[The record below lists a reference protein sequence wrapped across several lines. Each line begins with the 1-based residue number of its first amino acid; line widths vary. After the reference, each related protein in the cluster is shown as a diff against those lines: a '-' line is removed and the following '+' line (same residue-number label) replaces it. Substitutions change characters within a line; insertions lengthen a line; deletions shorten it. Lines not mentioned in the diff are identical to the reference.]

1 MPPSPQPFSQRWTP
15 EDTRQQV
22 EAPDFPRHG
31 TPAEQ
36 HHWRQH
42 VLAPLDENLGQAI
55 GEHLAWL
62 LSQGVDVLPPHSDR
76 LETPLL
82 RAFRGLINAPED
94 REAQIEAGRP
104 FVNHLSLY
112 FYVHK
117 DRLKDPAFHD
127 ELVAH
132 ISAGNFES
140 LCGDR
145 QTCAATGL
153 RVNYN
158 FHNWQGVAGQ
168 ILFLDPDRPY
178 RSTFE
183 PLAPE
188 TLAPPQTYTATIPV
202 PSGVLLIA
210 DWIRIPAFGELA
222 KPVDDD
228 EPGDALASTEGR
240 AQRTVRYAE
249 RLGVVHAFVQS
260 PGIVASLGAVTAG
273 YLHRDQDS
281 GEAIEPPGLKGQ
293 IHASLRWT
301 TMVDRQHL
309 VDLITPALGAEEAER
324 QVSDLEQGKGHYA
337 GERVIRVEV
346 TPGMHHLYF
355 SGDERTFASTI
366 GQSFASQGLY
376 LEEDF
381 QSPGL
386 ALTEEPLQP
395 LAPKAATARKPG
407 PR

>member
-1 MPPSPQPFSQRWTP
+1 MPPSPRPFSQRWTP

-62 LSQGVDVLPPHSDR
+62 LNQGVDVLPPHSDR
-76 LETPLL
+76 LETPFL
-82 RAFRGLINAPED
+82 RALRRLINAPND
-94 REAQIEAGRP
+94 PEAQVEAGRP

-112 FYVHK
+112 FYAHK
-117 DRLKDPAFHD
+117 DRLKEPAFHE

-132 ISAGNFES
+132 ISEGNFSS
-140 LCGDR
+140 LCGDL

-210 DWIRIPAFGELA
+210 DWIRIPAFGELT

-228 EPGDALASTEGR
+228 EPGDALARMKKGPPWVALSCWNASSKAWRTSGTLFWHAVR
-240 AQRTVRYAE
+240 AIDA
-249 RLGVVHAFVQS
+249 
-260 PGIVASLGAVTAG
+260 
-273 YLHRDQDS
+273 
-281 GEAIEPPGLKGQ
+281 
-293 IHASLRWT
+293 
-301 TMVDRQHL
+301 QH
-309 VDLITPALGAEEAER
+309 PAHVFQAADGG
-324 QVSDLEQGKGHYA
+324 LEQLHA
-337 GERVIRVEV
+337 R
-346 TPGMHHLYF
+346 
-355 SGDERTFASTI
+355 RT
-366 GQSFASQGLY
+366 
-376 LEEDF
+376 
-381 QSPGL
+381 
-386 ALTEEPLQP
+386 
-395 LAPKAATARKPG
+395 
-407 PR
+407 